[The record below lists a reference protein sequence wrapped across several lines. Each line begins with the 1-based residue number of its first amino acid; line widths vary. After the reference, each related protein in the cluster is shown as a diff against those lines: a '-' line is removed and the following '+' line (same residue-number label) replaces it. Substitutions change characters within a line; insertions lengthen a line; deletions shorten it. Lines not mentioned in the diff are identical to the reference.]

1 MFMSHSVS
9 FSYILHLSFSLVH
22 KLGCFGS
29 KVGTWTQSN
38 SERKKEKKKKRK
50 KTSAPRNPIINA
62 VIYPESYILV
72 TETENMNK
80 GGDLVRWKEEKKW
93 NL

>member
-1 MFMSHSVS
+1 MVPK
-9 FSYILHLSFSLVH
+9 LVR
-22 KLGCFGS
+22 GRNPI
-29 KVGTWTQSN
+29 QN
-38 SERKKEKKKKRK
+38 QKKKKRK

-80 GGDLVRWKEEKKW
+80 GGDLVR
-93 NL
+93 

>member
-1 MFMSHSVS
+1 
-9 FSYILHLSFSLVH
+9 LVP
-22 KLGCFGS
+22 KLVRGRNPI
-29 KVGTWTQSN
+29 QN
-38 SERKKEKKKKRK
+38 EKKKKRK

-80 GGDLVRWKEEKKW
+80 GGDLVR
-93 NL
+93 